1 MTFNVQDRQHYN
13 YGEYIFPIP
22 NLFEIN
28 TLACETDIII
38 YTYMFVS
45 VKLLALG
52 VDIRIRIT
60 TEAGASKF
68 PEGKKEI

>member
-1 MTFNVQDRQHYN
+1 MGN
-13 YGEYIFPIP
+13 IFLLIFSSLKSIPIP

-28 TLACETDIII
+28 TLTCETKQILLFIHI
-38 YTYMFVS
+38 LFVS

-60 TEAGASKF
+60 TQAGASKF

>member
-1 MTFNVQDRQHYN
+1 
-13 YGEYIFPIP
+13 
-22 NLFEIN
+22 
-28 TLACETDIII
+28 
-38 YTYMFVS
+38 MFVS

-60 TEAGASKF
+60 TQAGASKF